1 MVGLADFNKEVCFC
15 FLRLLPLETT
25 GLVLQRLLELTCRHE
40 VAKPYFSCQRTLLR
54 IAASQGGSFSTHG
67 KARSPGLIQR
77 GARCLALCRD
87 GKSAANASVGLKRKK
102 GCCRQQ
108 MSPCNA
114 PLRPHPRL
122 MRRCRRKSMAEPWK
136 TPIPTLSMANAK
148 VSKSIHDRPAR
159 TTPPTMCKGLC

>member
-102 GCCRQQ
+102 RMLPTTNVSMQCT
-108 MSPCNA
+108 A
-114 PLRPHPRL
+114 P
-122 MRRCRRKSMAEPWK
+122 
-136 TPIPTLSMANAK
+136 TPSTANAK
-148 VSKSIHDRPAR
+148 MSQKIDGR
-159 TTPPTMCKGLC
+159 TVENTHTDPIDG